1 MARTEHHEDLEEEEE
16 EGGKKKRVDLSLSQV
31 TGAGAA
37 TLAAATAASYL
48 NVYGTVIGAAV
59 MAALSTLVS
68 PMLQHWFS
76 RSGEQAR
83 QLAEKAVARTGVPV
97 PNLAR
102 TKSDSDTEAMHGNVR
117 SSGVEQTRE
126 LPETTGDTVTGDTDA
141 GDPPSEPEGR
151 RGWRSLAV
159 PAAAVFILVMLVILV
174 FELFTG
180 RSLTSWTRGSEE
192 PSAPTLFGGSVSA
205 PVHPEEGTEAPD
217 TPQEGPD
224 AMPGRPEEQAPG
236 TGEQSVPGPGRPK
249 TAPRAMTAPIRHPRT
264 RPWRSPRHRAS
275 RFPHQEP
282 ENRTGRLPLR
292 NRTRL
297 PLPSPPHHRKAETPL
312 LDRPRPPR
320 ASGQPRTRSR

>member
-83 QLAEKAVARTGVPV
+83 QLAEKAAARTGVPV
-97 PNLAR
+97 PNLAG
-102 TKSDSDTEAMHGNVR
+102 TKSDSDTEVMHGNVR

-126 LPETTGDTVTGDTDA
+126 LPETTGDTVT

-236 TGEQSVPGPGRPK
+236 TGEQSVPGPG
-249 TAPRAMTAPIRHPRT
+249 APEDGTQGDDGTDPTPADPPVEEPQAPGEQVPAPGT
-264 RPWRSPRHRAS
+264 GEQDGEAPAP
-275 RFPHQEP
+275 EP
-282 ENRTGRLPLR
+282 DPAPAPEPAA
-292 NRTRL
+292 
-297 PLPSPPHHRKAETPL
+297 PPE
-312 LDRPRPPR
+312 
-320 ASGQPRTRSR
+320 G